1 MSAAVSLP
9 PLTPEAND
17 GAYQGLLRRLGA
29 LLPLEVFPPNEVEAL
44 VLWCSSFYPYQLDW
58 MLDPSL
64 FAICCKSRQIGMS
77 YATAAVGVFWAVFL
91 GESTTFISK
100 GRAEAVEVLTKAK
113 SHARVLQELGSE
125 YAAMNG
131 TNNQTHV
138 DFATGARIIALPSSG
153 GRSFTGNLFLDEFA
167 HVQHA
172 RKLWDAALPTM
183 MLGNL
188 KARIVSTPNGAV
200 NEFYDTWRY
209 ATGLVDL
216 PKNLEELPRIQWS
229 PHYIPIQ
236 RAIEEGFP
244 ADLPKLWE
252 TARRDP
258 RIYDQNYNCAFL
270 DGELQYFPNALIEDC
285 ANDAALLPSDG
296 DHYGGLDIGKEHDL
310 TVLVVLRVKNN
321 KRHVVFVAAI
331 RRTDSDALDAL
342 VAWAFKHFK
351 LVRLQIDKNGLGEF
365 PAERMKKRHSEKI
378 DPAMRRPRVTLN
390 NFQMKD
396 KAEIATSLFVAMND
410 QQLVLPNGDD
420 ELPVI
425 LWEGPDGTQVIGNAP
440 GTSSRIKRELASIQ
454 RIVTSM
460 GNIRYDAPRTADGH
474 ADHAW
479 ALGLANHACD
489 EPHPTIRA
497 LTERLGR
504 PLP

>member
-9 PLTPEAND
+9 IEAD
-17 GAYQGLLRRLGA
+17 DAAFDGLLRRLGA
-29 LLPLEVFPPNEVEAL
+29 LLPLEQLPSNEVDAL
-44 VLWCSSFYPYQLDW
+44 IRWCSSFYPYQLDW

-77 YATAAVGVFWAVFL
+77 HTTAAVGVFWAVFL
-91 GESTTFISK
+91 GENTTFISRGK
-100 GRAEAVEVLTKAK
+100 REAVEVLEKAK
-113 SHARVLQELGSE
+113 LHARALQDFGSE

-131 TNNQTHV
+131 TNNQSHV

-167 HVQHA
+167 YVKHA
-172 RKLWDAALPTM
+172 SQLWDAALPTM
-183 MLGNL
+183 MLGDL

-209 ATGLVDL
+209 ATGLVET
-216 PKNLEELPRIQWS
+216 PKHLEGVPRIPWS
-229 PHYIPIQ
+229 PHFIPLQ
-236 RAIEEGFP
+236 RAINDGFP
-244 ADLPKLWE
+244 VDWAKCMEIARGDLRLF
-252 TARRDP
+252 
-258 RIYDQNYNCAFL
+258 DQFFHCAFL

-285 ANDAALLPSDG
+285 ANDATLLPADG
-296 DHYGGLDIGKEHDL
+296 RHFAGLDIGKEHDL
-310 TVLVVLRVKNN
+310 TVLVVLRVKGG

-342 VAWAFKHFK
+342 VAWAFKRFK

-378 DPAMRRPRVTLN
+378 DPATRRPRVTLN

-396 KAEIATSLFVAMND
+396 KAEIATSLFVAMTD

-440 GTSSRIKRELASIQ
+440 GTSVRIKRELASIQ

-460 GNIRYDAPRTADGH
+460 GNIRYDAPRTSDGH

-489 EPHPTIRA
+489 DVHPTIAA
-497 LTERLGR
+497 LQKRMGIR
-504 PLP
+504 S